1 VIGSLPNRDLTVPHD
16 HDRRDRLAGMTNVL
30 MADSTR
36 PWLIPPSIKYA
47 MAYGD
52 GPYEW
57 TTDQKARFEGHIQI
71 STDPSD
77 LSAPFNCRACDV
89 EDGAYQVAHVPHFL
103 RQRETVAP
111 NGTVYCSR
119 DLIDPIY
126 TVCKAQGVRI
136 RRWIIATLDGTR
148 IIEVPEG
155 ILWGAQYH
163 EERHGD
169 YDLSVVYGPYDWT
182 RKP

>member
-1 VIGSLPNRDLTVPHD
+1 
-16 HDRRDRLAGMTNVL
+16 MTNVL

-52 GPYEW
+52 GPNAW

-71 STDPSD
+71 SVDPRNA
-77 LSAPFNCRACDV
+77 LAPLQCRACDV
-89 EDGAYQVAHVPHFL
+89 EEGAYSVADVPKFL
-103 RQRETVAP
+103 RQREAIRT

-119 DLIDPIY
+119 DLIIPIWDA
-126 TVCKAQGVRI
+126 CQARGVLV
-136 RRWIIATLDGTR
+136 RRWIIATLDGTKDVT
-148 IIEVPEG
+148 VPEG
-155 ILWGAQYH
+155 ILWGVQFH
-163 EERHGD
+163 EAPNKD